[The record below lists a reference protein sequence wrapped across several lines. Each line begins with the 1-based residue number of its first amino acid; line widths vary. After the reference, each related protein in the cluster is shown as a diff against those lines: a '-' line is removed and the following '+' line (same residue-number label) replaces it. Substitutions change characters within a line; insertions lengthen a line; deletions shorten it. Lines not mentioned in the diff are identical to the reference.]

1 MVDAQPIVE
10 VLEDTGH
17 GPGTDLNIES
27 GEFCGDLL
35 GGTVG
40 PADTGDGIAGD
51 IVLERALRSQRS
63 RVAFFFQGWPPATGA
78 AHALAFDVLSEQLP
92 TPPGHGT
99 GVNTE

>member
-40 PADTGDGIAGD
+40 PADAGDGIASD
-51 IVLERALRSQRS
+51 IVLELRFDRS
-63 RVAFFFQGWPPATGA
+63 DHVGRFFFSAGRP
-78 AHALAFDVLSEQLP
+78 
-92 TPPGHGT
+92 PPGRRT
-99 GVNTE
+99 RWRSTS